1 MKRAGWVAVLAA
13 TLVSATA
20 AFADEGGPEPELPRS
35 LGEAYAPQAPV
46 PEGPRFSIGAMAGY
60 VRARDA
66 DEGTW
71 HAGVVA
77 RLQIVPFL
85 AAEASIS
92 FHVDDYADG
101 DVTVTTYP
109 VQVTALLYPLPS
121 LPLRPYG
128 LIGAGWYYTRVD
140 FDDSIGGGD
149 ETDSQFAV
157 HVGAGGELSLGPG
170 FTLFADFRWL
180 FLDEPGVDN
189 SNIEDEEFD
198 TWMVTIGGL
207 FRF

>member
-1 MKRAGWVAVLAA
+1 MKRAGWVVVAL
-13 TLVSATA
+13 LGCATA
-20 AFADEGGPEPELPRS
+20 AFADEGGPDPELPRS
-35 LGEAYAPQAPV
+35 LGEVYAPQGPV
-46 PEGPRFSIGAMAGY
+46 PEGPRFSLGAMAGY

-109 VQVTALLYPLPS
+109 VQVTALLYPIPS
-121 LPLRPYG
+121 LPLRPYA
-128 LIGAGWYYTRVD
+128 LVGAGWYYTRVD

-157 HVGAGGELSLGPG
+157 HVGAGGEFNVGPG
-170 FTLFADFRWL
+170 FTLFADFRWI